1 MGNNKCSI
9 CYENIGETNS
19 AHTSCNH
26 LFHFSCILKNM
37 KLNSNTGYKCPLCRK
52 EFIPNVS
59 SNTFHQPNV
68 SSNTFHQPNLTEI
81 IRQRRIRAALARRSL
96 ISSNRIQRHQHIRE
110 EIKSYINNLNFD
122 QLKSKL
128 REKNVS
134 SRGYLR
140 TSLEKRLFEKMV
152 SERIVN

>member
-1 MGNNKCSI
+1 MEKCSI

-52 EFIPNVS
+52 EFIPNVP
-59 SNTFHQPNV
+59 SNTFQ
-68 SSNTFHQPNLTEI
+68 QPNLTEI
-81 IRQRRIRAALARRSL
+81 IRQHRIRAALARRSL

-140 TSLEKRLFEKMV
+140 ASLEKRLFEKMV
-152 SERIVN
+152 SERILN

>member
-52 EFIPNVS
+52 EFIPNVP
-59 SNTFHQPNV
+59 SNTFQ
-68 SSNTFHQPNLTEI
+68 QPNLTEI
-81 IRQRRIRAALARRSL
+81 IRQRRIRAALTRRNL
-96 ISSNRIQRHQHIRE
+96 ISSNRIQRHQHIRK

-140 TSLEKRLFEKMV
+140 ASLEKTLFEKMV
-152 SERIVN
+152 SERILN

>member
-52 EFIPNVS
+52 EFIPNVP
-59 SNTFHQPNV
+59 SNTFQ
-68 SSNTFHQPNLTEI
+68 QPNLTEI

-96 ISSNRIQRHQHIRE
+96 ISSNRIYQSQHIRE
-110 EIKSYINNLNFD
+110 EIKSYINNLTFD

-140 TSLEKRLFEKMV
+140 ASLEKRLFEKMV
-152 SERIVN
+152 SERILN